1 MTIHFRREID
11 KLKKLILSLG
21 AIVEETVQKAITALE
36 NKDIKL
42 AKIIIKNDNIVDEKE
57 VEVEEECLKILALYQ
72 PVASDLR
79 YIVSVL
85 KINNDLER
93 VGDIAV
99 HIAERIPSI
108 ASSSEPEILRKKIN
122 FDRMVEIVVNMLKMS
137 LDALINLDTNLAR
150 QICKMDDEIDHLHE
164 LMFNIVEELII
175 AEPKHSSLFLQYL
188 SVSRYLERIADLTTN
203 IAEDV
208 VYLVEGEIARHDK
221 KKLCLEK

>member
-1 MTIHFRREID
+1 MTMHFHREIE
-11 KLKKLILSLG
+11 KLKKMILSLG
-21 AIVEETVQKAITALE
+21 TIVEETLQKAIKALE
-36 NKDIKL
+36 DKDTEL
-42 AKIIIKNDNIVDEKE
+42 AKNIIKNDNIIDGKE

-99 HIAERIPSI
+99 HIAERTLSI
-108 ASSSEPEILRKKIN
+108 AASSVSHILITKIN
-122 FDRMVEIVVNMLKMS
+122 FNRMVDIVVEMLRKS
-137 LDALINLDTNLAR
+137 LDALINLDTHLAR
-150 QICKMDDEIDHLHE
+150 KICKMDDEIDSLHE
-164 LMFNIVEELII
+164 SMFKKIEELII
-175 AEPKHSSLFLQYL
+175 KQPKYTSLFMQHL

-208 VYLVEGEIARHDK
+208 IYLVEGEIARHNK
-221 KKLCLEK
+221 KILSLK